1 MGNMSYCRFENTL
14 RDLQDCVNAIESGDY
29 NEDGIQGYE
38 LDAVQ
43 ELLETCR
50 DFLDLEDTIDNIIES
65 NED

>member
-1 MGNMSYCRFENTL
+1 MSYCRFENTL

-29 NEDGIQGYE
+29 NEDGIHGHE

-50 DFLDLEDTIDNIIES
+50 EFLNLEDTIDNIIES
-65 NED
+65 YA

>member
-29 NEDGIQGYE
+29 DEDGIHGYE